1 MEDGATC
8 LCDTLSCMVGASLW
22 LVLGTALLIA
32 VADSLIKKSGMS
44 GDFFSALMNPLMVG
58 AFVLYAIQVLLTLY
72 IFLNKGELAI
82 YANLFVAFYS
92 ILTVLIG
99 VLVFKEHISVLQGFG
114 IALALAGVF
123 LINSH

>member
-1 MEDGATC
+1 
-8 LCDTLSCMVGASLW
+8 MVGTSLW

-32 VADSLIKKSGMS
+32 AADSLIKKSGMS
-44 GDFFSALMNPLMVG
+44 GDFFSALMNPLMG
-58 AFVLYAIQVLLTLY
+58 SALVLYFIQVLLTLY

-92 ILTVLIG
+92 ILTIAIG
-99 VLVFKEHISVLQGFG
+99 VLVFKEHISVLQGLG